1 MSKVL
6 IFSNSG
12 PGKSTL
18 SKNMPK
24 FQCLGYLN
32 LDSHAWEA
40 TIPPKRKSL
49 NTFEKENYNNYNGK
63 ERMLNSK
70 VKCV

>member
-1 MSKVL
+1 
-6 IFSNSG
+6 
-12 PGKSTL
+12 
-18 SKNMPK
+18 MPK